1 MIFVVDEDLL
11 NATKQGDL
19 EKVKN
24 ALVENGVSPNACF
37 ETLMT
42 PTKIVKVFT
51 YINIF
56 FKKRLLILIM
66 NLYIF
71 CICRRN
77 LC

>member
-56 FKKRLLILIM
+56 F
-66 NLYIF
+66 
-71 CICRRN
+71 
-77 LC
+77 